1 MQVLDACLKE
11 ITTALLQADVNVKL
25 VMNLRTNVK
34 TRANNADKGAGLNKR
49 KIIEKAV
56 VDELSSMLS
65 SGSATDEKQL
75 VDLKKG
81 KPNVVM
87 FVGLQVMPNS
97 PHVAETFFVICA
109 DTQPLWAG
117 PDEPC
122 LCFCIWW
129 SAQRRQQTNCAVIA
143 CTAVLGC
150 YCSWGSR
157 LLPWLDS
164 KSEALENEGLLLR
177 ERVRRRPAQSTAPS
191 TRRRASSRR
200 WSAQTLSE
208 QVRPLAQCTQ
218 DLTVGSA

>member
-87 FVGLQVMPNS
+87 FVGLQVMPHMGIPMGIS
-97 PHVAETFFVICA
+97 HMCFTTAENVSVGYVNIRS
-109 DTQPLWAG
+109 LWAG
-117 PDEPC
+117 PDEP
-122 LCFCIWW
+122 
-129 SAQRRQQTNCAVIA
+129 
-143 CTAVLGC
+143 
-150 YCSWGSR
+150 
-157 LLPWLDS
+157 
-164 KSEALENEGLLLR
+164 
-177 ERVRRRPAQSTAPS
+177 
-191 TRRRASSRR
+191 
-200 WSAQTLSE
+200 
-208 QVRPLAQCTQ
+208 
-218 DLTVGSA
+218 

>member
-87 FVGLQVMPNS
+87 FVGLQV
-97 PHVAETFFVICA
+97 
-109 DTQPLWAG
+109 
-117 PDEPC
+117 
-122 LCFCIWW
+122 
-129 SAQRRQQTNCAVIA
+129 R
-143 CTAVLGC
+143 
-150 YCSWGSR
+150 
-157 LLPWLDS
+157 LDS
-164 KSEALENEGLLLR
+164 PRMQHCGEDHFCHVCQHSKRLG
-177 ERVRRRPAQSTAPS
+177 
-191 TRRRASSRR
+191 
-200 WSAQTLSE
+200 
-208 QVRPLAQCTQ
+208 
-218 DLTVGSA
+218 

>member
-87 FVGLQVMPNS
+87 FVGLQVMNP
-97 PHVAETFFVICA
+97 PHVQHCGKKDSSWMCKQFKCCGRALMSSGSASVSGA
-109 DTQPLWAG
+109 PHSAG
-117 PDEPC
+117 SQVSD
-122 LCFCIWW
+122 
-129 SAQRRQQTNCAVIA
+129 CAVIV
-143 CTAVLGC
+143 CTNVLVRS
-150 YCSWGSR
+150 CS
-157 LLPWLDS
+157 
-164 KSEALENEGLLLR
+164 
-177 ERVRRRPAQSTAPS
+177 
-191 TRRRASSRR
+191 
-200 WSAQTLSE
+200 
-208 QVRPLAQCTQ
+208 
-218 DLTVGSA
+218 

>member
-87 FVGLQVMPNS
+87 FVGLQVRLNS
-97 PHVAETFFVICA
+97 LRVQHCGEDQFCHVCQYSKRCRQLMSSGSAFVFGR
-109 DTQPLWAG
+109 LHSAG
-117 PDEPC
+117 SKSIVQSSCGRLCRVATAHGDPD
-122 LCFCIWW
+122 
-129 SAQRRQQTNCAVIA
+129 CAV
-143 CTAVLGC
+143 
-150 YCSWGSR
+150 
-157 LLPWLDS
+157 
-164 KSEALENEGLLLR
+164 LR
-177 ERVRRRPAQSTAPS
+177 VS
-191 TRRRASSRR
+191 
-200 WSAQTLSE
+200 
-208 QVRPLAQCTQ
+208 V
-218 DLTVGSA
+218 

>member
-87 FVGLQVMPNS
+87 FVGLQVHNH
-97 PHVAETFFVICA
+97 PHVE
-109 DTQPLWAG
+109 LW
-117 PDEPC
+117 DRES
-122 LCFCIWW
+122 LCWM
-129 SAQRRQQTNCAVIA
+129 RRHSFSCGQ
-143 CTAVLGC
+143 
-150 YCSWGSR
+150 GSDK
-157 LLPWLDS
+157 W
-164 KSEALENEGLLLR
+164 
-177 ERVRRRPAQSTAPS
+177 
-191 TRRRASSRR
+191 
-200 WSAQTLSE
+200 
-208 QVRPLAQCTQ
+208 
-218 DLTVGSA
+218 

>member
-1 MQVLDACLKE
+1 MHLIVAVSVQVLDACLKE

-87 FVGLQVMPNS
+87 FVGLQVMQNS
-97 PHVAETFFVICA
+97 PHVQHYGRE
-109 DTQPLWAG
+109 D
-117 PDEPC
+117 
-122 LCFCIWW
+122 FCHVC
-129 SAQRRQQTNCAVIA
+129 QHPT
-143 CTAVLGC
+143 
-150 YCSWGSR
+150 
-157 LLPWLDS
+157 P
-164 KSEALENEGLLLR
+164 
-177 ERVRRRPAQSTAPS
+177 
-191 TRRRASSRR
+191 
-200 WSAQTLSE
+200 
-208 QVRPLAQCTQ
+208 
-218 DLTVGSA
+218 VGES